1 MDNQQQSPMEQSQ
14 QSPAPQLTPIS
25 DKAATLLD
33 ESGKEVWVNPDAPS
47 PVEETDLIELPDID
61 GDEEET
67 PEEETPPEE
76 DDKPLTLDE
85 KFTNYFVEQ
94 TGMEV
99 KEFTEIAKAIQDVFK
114 EVGGADNLREGL
126 AELKNVRIAQQI
138 VAKQDELAT
147 LWGVDIKETQSRLAE
162 IKPYFNKMSKA
173 DKALYDNPKGA
184 DVLWRSLQAGSAK
197 TKSTKS
203 SPNTG
208 GKRYLFTQSQIDAM
222 SAGEYRAN
230 ADKIT
235 HAYTHGLVG

>member
-1 MDNQQQSPMEQSQ
+1 
-14 QSPAPQLTPIS
+14 
-25 DKAATLLD
+25 LD
-33 ESGKEVWVNPDAPS
+33 ENGKEVWVNPDAPA

-85 KFTNYFVEQ
+85 KFTQYFEEQ
-94 TGMEV
+94 TGV
-99 KEFTEIAKAIQDVFK
+99 PTKEFAEIARGINEVFK
-114 EVGGADNLREGL
+114 EVGGVDGLREGL
-126 AELKNVRIAQQI
+126 LEIKNFRIARAI
-138 VAKQDELAT
+138 EEKRTELDKV
-147 LWGVDIKETQSRLAE
+147 WGVSREVTEERIAE
-162 IKPYFNKMSKA
+162 IRPYFNKMSAA
-173 DKALYDNPKGA
+173 DKKLYDNARGA
-184 DVLWRSLQAGSAK
+184 DVLWRSLQAGGAK

-208 GKRYLFTQSQIDAM
+208 GKRFLFTQAQLDAM
-222 SAGEYRAN
+222 SVEEYRAN